1 MVIAGPSGVGKGTMC
16 QRLITASPWIRLSVS
31 ATSRPPRPQEQ
42 DGVDYFFW
50 SRAAFEAQIEADAFL
65 EWAEYNGN
73 FYGTPKA
80 GVDAQR
86 AQGFTVLLE
95 IETAGAMQVRA
106 AIPDAC
112 LIFLAPPSL
121 GELARRLQ
129 GRGANAP
136 DDIAARL
143 AIAEKELAMADQF
156 DALVVNDDADQC
168 FAQLYALMAGTL

>member
-1 MVIAGPSGVGKGTMC
+1 MDTPVGFGDQSPAASAGARRG
-16 QRLITASPWIRLSVS
+16 RL
-31 ATSRPPRPQEQ
+31 
-42 DGVDYFFW
+42 FFW

-129 GRGANAP
+129 GRGAKR
-136 DDIAARL
+136 ARRYCR
-143 AIAEKELAMADQF
+143 ASGDCRKELAMADQF